1 MNIKT
6 FNSQYDLV
14 EFHHYINQVDD
25 KTVNI
30 VELLLNCPVDEFF
43 ESDFE
48 SIFVIE
54 EEKQT
59 HIFSWYEVDEFYEE
73 DGLLKVILMK

>member
-14 EFHHYINQVDD
+14 EFHHYINQIDD

-30 VELLLNCPVDEFF
+30 VELLLNCPIDDFF

-59 HIFSWYEVDEFYEE
+59 RVFSWYEVDEFYEE
-73 DGLLKVILMK
+73 DGLLKVILVK

>member
-43 ESDFE
+43 ERDLE

-59 HIFSWYEVDEFYEE
+59 HVFSWYEVDEFYEE
-73 DGLLKVILMK
+73 DGLLKVILVK

>member
-14 EFHHYINQVDD
+14 EFHHYINQVND

-59 HIFSWYEVDEFYEE
+59 HVFSWYEVDEFYEE
-73 DGLLKVILMK
+73 DGLLKVILVK

>member
-59 HIFSWYEVDEFYEE
+59 HVFSWYEVDEFYEE
-73 DGLLKVILMK
+73 DGLLKVILVK

>member
-14 EFHHYINQVDD
+14 EFHHYINQVND

-30 VELLLNCPVDEFF
+30 VELLLNYPIDEFY

-59 HIFSWYEVDEFYEE
+59 HVFSWYEVDEFYEE
-73 DGLLKVILMK
+73 DGLLKVILVK

>member
-43 ESDFE
+43 ESDLE

-59 HIFSWYEVDEFYEE
+59 HVFSWYEVDEFYEE
-73 DGLLKVILMK
+73 DGLLKVILVK